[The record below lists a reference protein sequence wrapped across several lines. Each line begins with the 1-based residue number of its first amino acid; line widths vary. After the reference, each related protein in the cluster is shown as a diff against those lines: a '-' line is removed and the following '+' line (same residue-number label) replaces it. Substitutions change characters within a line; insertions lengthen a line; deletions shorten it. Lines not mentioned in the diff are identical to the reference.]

1 MQPEQV
7 RDFLRANHRAVLA
20 TSRAD
25 GRPQLSPVACGLDE
39 AGRVIIST
47 RETAVKT
54 RNLRRNPLASLCV
67 FTDAFFGSWVQV
79 EGKAEIVSLPEAME
93 FLVGYYRLLS
103 GEHPD
108 WADYHAAMVR
118 DRRCLIRIEIT
129 RAGPDISG

>member
-1 MQPEQV
+1 VQLDRARE
-7 RDFLRANHRAVLA
+7 FLRANHRAVLA
-20 TSRAD
+20 TTRAD
-25 GRPQLSPVACGLDE
+25 GRPQLSPVLCGVDS
-39 AGRVIIST
+39 AGRVLIST

-67 FTDAFFGSWVQV
+67 LSDAFFGGWVQV

-93 FLVGYYRLLS
+93 LLVEYYRLVS

-108 WADYHAAMVR
+108 WDEYRATMQR
-118 DRRCLIRIEIT
+118 DRRCVIRIEID